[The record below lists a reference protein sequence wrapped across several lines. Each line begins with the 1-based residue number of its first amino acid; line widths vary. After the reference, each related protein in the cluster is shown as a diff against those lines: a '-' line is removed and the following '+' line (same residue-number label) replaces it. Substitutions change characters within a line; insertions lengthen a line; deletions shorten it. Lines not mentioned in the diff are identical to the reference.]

1 MRTSDTP
8 MGEVVYN
15 HNIIETL
22 LTKEE
27 IQKKLEEW
35 KTPKEVDKIMEEI
48 SHKATTILLYGD
60 TYLLTQ
66 LR

>member
-8 MGEVVYN
+8 MGEVVC
-15 HNIIETL
+15 HHHIIETL
-22 LTKEE
+22 LNEKE
-27 IQKKLEEW
+27 IRKKLEEW
-35 KTPKEVDKIMEEI
+35 KPPKEVDKKMDEI
-48 SHKATTILLYGD
+48 NQRAQTILLYGD